1 MSRKDKLLER
11 TKNNPDGLSIDEFRT
26 LMKQRGWILDHQ
38 SGSHEIWY
46 SPKSRRLSVQ
56 NRQGKAKGYQVKQFL
71 TLLNEEENN
80 NA

>member
-11 TKNNPDGLSIDEFRT
+11 IKNNPDGLSIDEFHT
-26 LMKQRGWILDHQ
+26 LMKQQGWILDHQ

-56 NRQGKAKGYQVKQFL
+56 NRNGKPRAIK
-71 TLLNEEENN
+71 LNNF
-80 NA
+80 